1 MIIHCFFCRKYFDL
15 FRFFRIMASKLMI
28 KLTEKVVF
36 IKIDQFFSESF
47 KENDEKLY
55 DSLIEVNKLIFFL
68 S

>member
-1 MIIHCFFCRKYFDL
+1 
-15 FRFFRIMASKLMI
+15 MASKLMI